1 MEGLTAKEAE
11 KRLAKYGKNVL
22 EQRKKKSPV
31 MLFLGQF
38 KDVMTIVL
46 FACTGISAFMQDW
59 VEAIVMVG
67 IVIINAALGFVQ
79 EFRTE
84 KTIEALRSMTAM
96 HAKVK
101 RDGKI
106 KDIKAEEI
114 VPGDILFVKSG
125 DIIPADGR

>member
-11 KRLAKYGKNVL
+11 KRLVKYGKNVL
-22 EQRKKKSPV
+22 EQHKKKSPV

-46 FACTGISAFMQDW
+46 FVCTGVSAFMQDW

-101 RDGKI
+101 RDGK
-106 KDIKAEEI
+106 
-114 VPGDILFVKSG
+114 
-125 DIIPADGR
+125 

>member
-1 MEGLTAKEAE
+1 MEGLTSKEAE

-46 FACTGISAFMQDW
+46 FVCTGVSAFMQDW

-79 EFRTE
+79 DR
-84 KTIEALRSMTAM
+84 
-96 HAKVK
+96 
-101 RDGKI
+101 
-106 KDIKAEEI
+106 
-114 VPGDILFVKSG
+114 KSVV
-125 DIIPADGR
+125 